1 MLAPPQPGQQ
11 TQQQRNLTSLS
22 DLVVSYENA
31 KQKANVRMS
40 NLDQV
45 HKLLEGSY
53 SSMPQPQD
61 TEKSVQL

>member
-45 HKLLEGSY
+45 HKMLESGY
-53 SSMPQPQD
+53 SNLPQPAD
-61 TEKSVQL
+61 TDK

>member
-45 HKLLEGSY
+45 HKMLEGGY
-53 SSMPQPQD
+53 SNLPQPAD
-61 TEKSVQL
+61 TDK

>member
-1 MLAPPQPGQQ
+1 
-11 TQQQRNLTSLS
+11 
-22 DLVVSYENA
+22 
-31 KQKANVRMS
+31 MS

-61 TEKSVQL
+61 TEKYDYHHRSFVYVLTNAV